1 MSEDLKTVPNY
12 LTTARL
18 IMAPLLWMVALLRM
32 PIWLGVGLIITGL
45 TDIFDGYVARKLN
58 QSTSLGS
65 ALDSLADNILIIS
78 MVIWLFLLRPEVLTG
93 HPILLLAAISI
104 ALTSL
109 LVGLLKFRQ
118 VANLHLYSAKVF
130 GVVGHVFVIH
140 AFLWGAYSK
149 ILFYSAISLWLLSS
163 IEALVLQLAR
173 PQIDERMKS
182 IIHVYFARHKA

>member
-1 MSEDLKTVPNY
+1 MEEPNHVRRPENCRKLSDNCQIDHGAASVDGCPFTDANLVGRRTHY
-12 LTTARL
+12 NWANRH
-18 IMAPLLWMVALLRM
+18 LRWICS
-32 PIWLGVGLIITGL
+32 P
-45 TDIFDGYVARKLN
+45 KLN

-130 GVVGHVFVIH
+130 GVVGHVFVMTCPPKTDPTSMLG
-140 AFLWGAYSK
+140 FG
-149 ILFYSAISLWLLSS
+149 SS
-163 IEALVLQLAR
+163 WR
-173 PQIDERMKS
+173 
-182 IIHVYFARHKA
+182 

>member
-118 VANLHLYSAKVF
+118 VSNLHLYSAKVF
-130 GVVGHVFVIH
+130 GVV
-140 AFLWGAYSK
+140 
-149 ILFYSAISLWLLSS
+149 
-163 IEALVLQLAR
+163 
-173 PQIDERMKS
+173 
-182 IIHVYFARHKA
+182 